1 MQPRVKRMRLTRN
14 VRNRATASVGKG
26 FPKKFLITHKYVDTI
41 DFQSNIN
48 GVRGIYKYSCNS
60 LFDPD
65 NTSIGHQPMYFDNL
79 AAIYRHYTVIGSKI
93 VVKLVPFE
101 AEQAPGELVVFIS
114 DAGGD
119 SILSFP
125 EEAAEQTSASSR
137 LIPATVDRP
146 IIVTKKWSAKKTFG
160 GSILGNDNLQGTAS
174 ASPVEQSYFTLCV
187 AAADG
192 SAQVRYYVQVYL
204 EYITIWDE
212 LSPQLQN

>member
-1 MQPRVKRMRLTRN
+1 
-14 VRNRATASVGKG
+14 
-26 FPKKFLITHKYVDTI
+26 
-41 DFQSNIN
+41 
-48 GVRGIYKYSCNS
+48 
-60 LFDPD
+60 
-65 NTSIGHQPMYFDNL
+65 MYFDNL

-174 ASPVEQSYFTLCV
+174 ASPAEQSYFTLCV